1 MALMGD
7 LTEVERSNLNSLEDL
22 GLEYA
27 LLSPT
32 KTGLEKSIIDA
43 TWEYRAFLHRYGIHN
58 YGKQQNGTEH
68 KVTVSATLLDPA
80 GESVDTKA
88 SLYRSATRGD
98 SRIWVTGLSEHCDE
112 GDVIASIVD
121 GGRLVLINVSRGLLE
136 IESTTD
142 TEKTTGASKH
152 MDASKHGGNVTEPA
166 DYWEALQELWSRAT
180 GGSDVAARPSD
191 SVDSFWPTAPR
202 AAGVDEATAWFRE
215 GLRNGGVPR
224 MLFLIGGPGAGKSH
238 AAAAVVSGWREAN
251 ARNDG
256 LAHRTYQYA
265 VGPTNNSRLVVIN
278 DATIRNHGQEHGSLV
293 LDASN
298 AARNGDYLLACVNR
312 GILVEESADRLPG
325 SVNTEAGACLVAW
338 LHGGK
343 TQEGLWGI
351 SAHTT
356 KDYLKSGTLTEGG
369 APRAEILAVY
379 LDTCSMLEASPLVR
393 ITPGESSA
401 PRIEAKGYSVQDF
414 IERLDKSRD
423 TPAGALF
430 AEVITILQKAH
441 ENSGGTDLVD
451 PVAANIQTLARPRL
465 RNNMVSILRSAEIA
479 STQRMTFRELW
490 GAITRSIVGE
500 LPSTI
505 SSDELPSFLLKSQ
518 PEGDAGARFASYQR
532 LAGLRYSQAIFG
544 VQEPYEPLS
553 NPVTRLTHIVDPIKD
568 ARPGH
573 FAGAWDS
580 GWATPVSNAFTGYM
594 AQESPIDT
602 LQSALSDEDCF
613 HEVVT
618 EFDRRLDAS
627 FVALM
632 RDPALMDRGRHEA
645 ISWYGDYLT
654 RLYAVANGI
663 PAFRSE
669 IVLWTQTWDQ
679 APVVPDQL
687 DARLRTLL
695 RPSRRPEEY
704 GASSMIPVFDSRTNP
719 VRGTQIQPK
728 LAVKLGDIAMDTEAS
743 SDSVVL
749 HLSEHAK
756 RVASI
761 ALDFSLV
768 REALASNDGH
778 AGVTELTDATSPRL
792 ERFRAARLVPVQLDG
807 AHYSVVSN
815 DEEANLSV
823 RGE

>member
-1 MALMGD
+1 MGD
-7 LTEVERSNLNSLEDL
+7 FTEVERANLASLDEL

-32 KTGLEKSIIDA
+32 KTGLEKSILDA
-43 TWEYRAFLHRYGIHN
+43 TWEYRGFLHRHGIHN
-58 YGKQQNGTEH
+58 YGKQLNGPEH
-68 KVTVSATLLDPA
+68 KVSVTATLLDPA
-80 GESVDTKA
+80 GELIETKA
-88 SLYRSATRGD
+88 NFYRSATRGD
-98 SRIWVTGLSEHCDE
+98 TRLWVTGLGEHCE
-112 GDVIASIVD
+112 GGEVIASIVD
-121 GGRLVLINVSRGLLE
+121 AGRLVLINVSRGSLE
-136 IESTTD
+136 IETATD
-142 TEKTTGASKH
+142 AAKS
-152 MDASKHGGNVTEPA
+152 GGNMQDSV
-166 DYWEALQELWSRAT
+166 DYWGALRELWSRST

-202 AAGVDEATAWFRE
+202 AAGVDEATEWFSD
-215 GLRNGGVPR
+215 GLRNGGLPR

-238 AAAAVVSGWREAN
+238 AAAAVVSEWREVN
-251 ARNDG
+251 AHNDG
-256 LAHRTYQYA
+256 LAHRTYEYA
-265 VGPTNNSRLVVIN
+265 VGPSGDDRLVVIN
-278 DATIRNHGQEHGSLV
+278 DATIRNHGQEQGSLV

-298 AARNGDYLLACVNR
+298 AARGGEYLLACVNR
-312 GILVEESADRLPG
+312 GILVEESGNPLSG
-325 SVNTEAGACLVAW
+325 STDAEAGACLVAW

-343 TQEGLWGI
+343 SQDGLWGI
-351 SAHTT
+351 SAHAT

-369 APRAEILAVY
+369 TPRAEILAVY
-379 LDTCSMLEASPLVR
+379 LDTCSMLEVSPRVR
-393 ITPGESSA
+393 ITQGENST
-401 PRIEAKGYSVQDF
+401 PRIEAKAYSVQDF
-414 IERLDKSRD
+414 IERSEKSRE
-423 TPAGALF
+423 TPAGVLF
-430 AEVITILQKAH
+430 AEVGAILQKAH
-441 ENSGGTDLVD
+441 QNSGDVDLVD
-451 PVAANIQTLARPRL
+451 PIAANIQALSNQSL
-465 RNNMVSILRSAEIA
+465 RNNLVSILRSAEIA

-490 GAITRSIVGE
+490 GAITRTVVGE

-505 SSDELPSFLLKSQ
+505 SSEELSSFLRESQ
-518 PEGDAGARFASYQR
+518 PEGDPSARFASYQR
-532 LAGLRYSQAIFG
+532 LAGLRYTQAIFG
-544 VQEPYEPLS
+544 ARQPYEPLS
-553 NPVTRLTHIVDPIKD
+553 NPVTRLTHIVDPTKD
-568 ARPGH
+568 ARPGR
-573 FAGAWDS
+573 FDGTWDS
-580 GWATPVSNAFTGYM
+580 GWATPVSDAFNGYM
-594 AQESPIDT
+594 AQGSPIDT
-602 LQSALSDEDCF
+602 LRSALPEEDCF

-618 EFDRRLDAS
+618 DFDRGLDAS

-632 RDPALMDRGRHEA
+632 WDPVLTDRARYEA
-645 ISWYGDYLT
+645 IAWYGDYLT

-679 APVVPDQL
+679 TPVVPDQL

-695 RPSRRPEEY
+695 RPSSRPGEY

-719 VRGTQIQPK
+719 IRGTQIQPK
-728 LAVKLGDIAMDTEAS
+728 LALKLGDIAMDTEAE

-761 ALDFSLV
+761 ALDFSLI

-792 ERFRAARLVPVQLDG
+792 ERFRAARLVPAQLDG